1 MRAASLLTMKK
12 PLPIPQH
19 EFGFVPDTFS
29 LFMQTAVDGERIARE
44 LAERAAARE
53 AAEKRQALLDD
64 EVTRLETLHDRAL

>member
-1 MRAASLLTMKK
+1 MKK

-29 LFMQTAVDGERIARE
+29 LFIQTALDGERVARE
-44 LAERAAARE
+44 LAQAHAARE
-53 AAEKRQALLDD
+53 AAEKRQALLDE